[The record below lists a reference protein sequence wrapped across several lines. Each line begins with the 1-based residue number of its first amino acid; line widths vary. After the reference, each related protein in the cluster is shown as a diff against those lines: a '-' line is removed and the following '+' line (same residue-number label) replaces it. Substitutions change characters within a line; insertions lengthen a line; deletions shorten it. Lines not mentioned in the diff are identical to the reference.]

1 MFAKRCPTGA
11 SSAGLEVEVVTT
23 AVRRARAVL
32 CCAAAL
38 VLIGA
43 WATGVAGAAITSI
56 NSFDLSP
63 TSGPPGTVV
72 SFAGTACTPGFS
84 AASDYVEI
92 RAPAFQVVVRA
103 PVAANGSWH
112 GSFTVPASAP
122 ATGLASLVLATCYSD
137 GFVSITTI
145 YSAQTF
151 TVTAPPATTTT
162 NTTPTTPTTKPGGS
176 GGTTPPTHGDP
187 GPDGGNEPGSTVP
200 VFGGVPPDSSGG
212 NTGGG
217 AHNGGSATKPPGAKK
232 ADVSRATHRAA
243 RAADLSVPALPAAR
257 VAGTGG
263 LGWLA
268 WLLVSVLL
276 VSAVGAPLWLRR
288 SRRSQADLIGDGA

>member
-1 MFAKRCPTGA
+1 M
-11 SSAGLEVEVVTT
+11 VTT
-23 AVRRARAVL
+23 ARRRARALL
-32 CCAAAL
+32 CCAAA
-38 VLIGA
+38 VVAIGA
-43 WATGVAGAAITSI
+43 WSTSVAGAAITSI

-72 SFAGTACTPGFS
+72 NFSGTACTPGFS
-84 AASDYVEI
+84 DGSDYVEI

-103 PVAANGSWH
+103 PVTASGSWH
-112 GSFTVPASAP
+112 GSFTVPANAP
-122 ATGLASLVLATCYSD
+122 TGLPSLVLATCYSD

-151 TVTAPPATTTT
+151 TVTAPSATTTPT
-162 NTTPTTPTTKPGGS
+162 TSTTPTTPTTSPNAS
-176 GGTTPPTHGDP
+176 GGTTPPTNGDP

-200 VFGGVPPDSSGG
+200 VFGGVPPDSSG

-232 ADVSRATHRAA
+232 VDVSRATHRAA
-243 RAADLSVPALPAAR
+243 RAADLSVPGLPAAQ
-257 VAGTGG
+257 VSSAGG

-268 WLLVSVLL
+268 WLLVLVLV
-276 VSAVGAPLWLRR
+276 VSAVGAPFWLRR
-288 SRRSQADLIGDGA
+288 SRRSQADAIGDGA